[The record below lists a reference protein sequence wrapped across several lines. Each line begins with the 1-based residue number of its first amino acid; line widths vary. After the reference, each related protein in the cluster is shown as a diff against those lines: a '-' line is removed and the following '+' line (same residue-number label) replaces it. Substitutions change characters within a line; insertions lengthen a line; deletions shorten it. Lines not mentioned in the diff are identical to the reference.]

1 MPGSARAGNHTN
13 MGGTMLRKFAL
24 SLAALGA
31 VGAATLGGVGV
42 AQAAPAA
49 PAAHLVA
56 SPASGILDSGINFS
70 EPKGSQGIGGD
81 GGECIAVTLPTTG
94 SLQHFD
100 GTLTLWTGSDC
111 NKGKSLVVD
120 KSEAD
125 LTKLGF
131 GKTMSIFI
139 GDNHRR

>member
-1 MPGSARAGNHTN
+1 
-13 MGGTMLRKFAL
+13 MLRKFAL

-31 VGAATLGGVGV
+31 VGAAALGGVGV
-42 AQAAPAA
+42 AQAAPATPVAHPVAA
-49 PAAHLVA
+49 PAG
-56 SPASGILDSGINFS
+56 GILDSGINFS

-81 GGECIAVTLPTTG
+81 GGECITVTLPTTG

-100 GTLTLWTGSDC
+100 GTLTFWTGSDC
-111 NKGKSLVVD
+111 KRGKSLVVD
-120 KSEAD
+120 KNEAN

-131 GKTMSIFI
+131 GKTKSIFI

>member
-1 MPGSARAGNHTN
+1 
-13 MGGTMLRKFAL
+13 MLRKFAL

-42 AQAAPAA
+42 AQAAPAT
-49 PAAHLVA
+49 PAAHPVA
-56 SPASGILDSGINFS
+56 TPASGILDSGINFS

-100 GTLTLWTGSDC
+100 GTLTLWTGPDC
-111 NKGKSLVVD
+111 KRGKSLVVH